1 MRRRVTHRVA
11 TLSAVVALASCL
23 LINPASA
30 VLQTADE
37 LLLPADV
44 LEDLSL
50 VLDEP
55 PPDTAAPVGAECRAE
70 ADAHRATESRVV
82 STAAQRWTGARDRS
96 VDNVVRVFDSVRA
109 AKTFLR
115 PYLDTDVSE
124 ECVESRLER
133 GATIPGTDWHAD
145 DREGINVGKAP
156 KAGFLAEGSYA
167 IEDGER
173 QLLNETIL
181 VRLGP
186 AVVETSFTARRE
198 GFPEFARRL
207 ERIVREAGQQARS

>member
-1 MRRRVTHRVA
+1 MMRRLALALLVGTSALCLA
-11 TLSAVVALASCL
+11 TL
-23 LINPASA
+23 PAA
-30 VLQTADE
+30 AQEAADE
-37 LLLPADV
+37 LLLPAGV

-70 ADAHRATESRVV
+70 ADAQRATEAQIVA
-82 STAAQRWTGARDRS
+82 TAAQRWTGARDRS

-109 AKTFLR
+109 AKTFLH

-145 DREGINVGKAP
+145 DREGINVGKVP

-167 IEDGER
+167 TENGER

-181 VRLGP
+181 VRVGP

-207 ERIVREAGQQARS
+207 ERSVRGLVQQSRS